1 MAKAKD
7 FEGKNPDEL
16 FYVVE
21 YSHEDAE
28 KTGYSNYSYWGS
40 VFQNFLKHR
49 VAVLFAILFLVLT
62 AFSFIALAIGKYDF
76 ATLKIDQSLR
86 FIRPNSEY
94 WFGTDDV
101 GRDYWCQVWYAA
113 QISIRLSLL
122 VAIGESILGVV
133 IGLIWGYVRSLDRF
147 FTELYNLIDNIPMII
162 YMTLIALLVG
172 HSFWIMVVAMIAIGW
187 LNMARRVRNMVFMFR
202 DREYNLASRCLGTPL
217 WRVLTKNILPYLVSV
232 IILRMALSIP
242 ATISLESTM
251 SYLGIGLDIS
261 TPSLGVLLAKTRS
274 WFLDYPY
281 LLAFPAAIVSIIS
294 ISFYVVGNA
303 FSDAAD
309 PRNHV

>member
-49 VAVLFAILFLVLT
+49 VAVLFAILFLVLV

-172 HSFWIMVVAMIAIGW
+172 HSFWIMVVSMIAIGW

-242 ATISLESTM
+242 STISLESTM

-281 LLAFPAAIVSIIS
+281 LLAFPAAIVSVIS

>member
-49 VAVLFAILFLVLT
+49 IAVLFAILFLVLV

-172 HSFWIMVVAMIAIGW
+172 HSFWIMVVSMIAIGW

>member
-172 HSFWIMVVAMIAIGW
+172 HSFWIMVVSMIAIGW

-242 ATISLESTM
+242 STISLESTM

>member
-1 MAKAKD
+1 
-7 FEGKNPDEL
+7 
-16 FYVVE
+16 
-21 YSHEDAE
+21 
-28 KTGYSNYSYWGS
+28 
-40 VFQNFLKHR
+40 
-49 VAVLFAILFLVLT
+49 
-62 AFSFIALAIGKYDF
+62 
-76 ATLKIDQSLR
+76 
-86 FIRPNSEY
+86 
-94 WFGTDDV
+94 V

-113 QISIRLSLL
+113 QISIRLALL

-172 HSFWIMVVAMIAIGW
+172 HSFWIMVVSMIAIGW

-242 ATISLESTM
+242 STISLESTM

>member
-49 VAVLFAILFLVLT
+49 VAVLFAILFLVLV

-172 HSFWIMVVAMIAIGW
+172 HSFWIMVVSMIAIGW

-242 ATISLESTM
+242 STISLESTM